1 MNMIFRYMV
10 LNIKKALKLSKF
22 SFFSACIILIT
33 AALVSF
39 IAISLD
45 DSKEEEQ
52 KINVGIVGDPKD
64 SYIGMGITAL
74 DRLDSSRY
82 SIEFVKLSE
91 KEAKQNLEKSQ
102 IAGYIIITDEFLEA
116 LGRGEH
122 EKLKF
127 VSRYNPGLADSILK
141 EITDVVSVTLFN
153 SERAIYAMQDFVIE
167 KNEPGLNDITVDM
180 NKVFINNVFSRNKMY
195 DIQVMDYYREL
206 DVKSYYISAMFA
218 LFITLSGIGLSLLLI
233 KRDMELYKILESKGF
248 SFVYQVI
255 TEFLV
260 AFIYMCM
267 SLVLPF
273 AVLVLLYN
281 FDHMD
286 VEPLSL
292 LMASLPLVAV
302 MTSIYQLLYELIS
315 DLIAS
320 ISTSFVCM
328 LSMAYLSGVFYPAN
342 FFTDRLKV
350 LIEFLPINLGLEV
363 MRGLFLSEPESKG
376 ILLLLCYT
384 LVAVILS
391 IVIRR
396 MRILKS
402 A

>member
-1 MNMIFRYMV
+1 
-10 LNIKKALKLSKF
+10 
-22 SFFSACIILIT
+22 
-33 AALVSF
+33 
-39 IAISLD
+39 
-45 DSKEEEQ
+45 
-52 KINVGIVGDPKD
+52 
-64 SYIGMGITAL
+64 
-74 DRLDSSRY
+74 
-82 SIEFVKLSE
+82 
-91 KEAKQNLEKSQ
+91 
-102 IAGYIIITDEFLEA
+102 
-116 LGRGEH
+116 
-122 EKLKF
+122 
-127 VSRYNPGLADSILK
+127 
-141 EITDVVSVTLFN
+141 
-153 SERAIYAMQDFVIE
+153 
-167 KNEPGLNDITVDM
+167 
-180 NKVFINNVFSRNKMY
+180 
-195 DIQVMDYYREL
+195 
-206 DVKSYYISAMFA
+206 
-218 LFITLSGIGLSLLLI
+218 
-233 KRDMELYKILESKGF
+233 
-248 SFVYQVI
+248 
-255 TEFLV
+255 
-260 AFIYMCM
+260 M

-281 FDHMD
+281 FDYMD

-315 DLIAS
+315 DLIAA

-363 MRGLFLSEPESKG
+363 MRGLFLYEPESKG

-384 LVAVILS
+384 LVDVILS

>member
-39 IAISLD
+39 IAINLD

-315 DLIAS
+315 DLIAA
-320 ISTSFVCM
+320 ISTSFVFM

-396 MRILKS
+396 IRILKS

>member
-315 DLIAS
+315 DLIAA

>member
-127 VSRYNPGLADSILK
+127 VSRYNTGLADSILK

-315 DLIAS
+315 DLIAA

-396 MRILKS
+396 IRILKS

>member
-1 MNMIFRYMV
+1 MV

-33 AALVSF
+33 TALVSF

-45 DSKEEEQ
+45 DSKEEEK

-281 FDHMD
+281 FDYMD

-315 DLIAS
+315 DLIAA

-384 LVAVILS
+384 LVDVILS

>member
-33 AALVSF
+33 TALVSF

-45 DSKEEEQ
+45 DSKEEEK

-281 FDHMD
+281 FDYMD

-315 DLIAS
+315 DLIAA

-342 FFTDRLKV
+342 FFTGRLKV

-384 LVAVILS
+384 LVDVILS

>member
-315 DLIAS
+315 DLIAA

-396 MRILKS
+396 IRILKS

>member
-1 MNMIFRYMV
+1 MV

-33 AALVSF
+33 TALVSF

-45 DSKEEEQ
+45 DSKEEEK

-281 FDHMD
+281 FDYMD

-315 DLIAS
+315 DLIAA

-376 ILLLLCYT
+376 IVLLLCYT
-384 LVAVILS
+384 LVVVILS

-396 MRILKS
+396 IRILKS
-402 A
+402 V

>member
-33 AALVSF
+33 TALVSF

-45 DSKEEEQ
+45 DSKEEEK

-281 FDHMD
+281 FDYMD

-315 DLIAS
+315 DLIAA

-328 LSMAYLSGVFYPAN
+328 LSMAYLSGVLYPAN

-384 LVAVILS
+384 LVDVILS

>member
-39 IAISLD
+39 IAINLD

-315 DLIAS
+315 DLITA

>member
-281 FDHMD
+281 FDQMD

-315 DLIAS
+315 DLIAA

-396 MRILKS
+396 IRILKS

>member
-10 LNIKKALKLSKF
+10 LNIKKALKF

-167 KNEPGLNDITVDM
+167 KNKPGLNDITVDM

-315 DLIAS
+315 DLIAA

-396 MRILKS
+396 IRILKS

>member
-45 DSKEEEQ
+45 DSKEEEK

-281 FDHMD
+281 FDYMD

-315 DLIAS
+315 DLIAA

-376 ILLLLCYT
+376 IVLLLCYT
-384 LVAVILS
+384 LVVVILS

-396 MRILKS
+396 IRILKS

>member
-1 MNMIFRYMV
+1 MV

-153 SERAIYAMQDFVIE
+153 SERAIYAMQDFVMI
-167 KNEPGLNDITVDM
+167 
-180 NKVFINNVFSRNKMY
+180 
-195 DIQVMDYYREL
+195 
-206 DVKSYYISAMFA
+206 
-218 LFITLSGIGLSLLLI
+218 
-233 KRDMELYKILESKGF
+233 
-248 SFVYQVI
+248 
-255 TEFLV
+255 
-260 AFIYMCM
+260 
-267 SLVLPF
+267 
-273 AVLVLLYN
+273 
-281 FDHMD
+281 
-286 VEPLSL
+286 
-292 LMASLPLVAV
+292 
-302 MTSIYQLLYELIS
+302 
-315 DLIAS
+315 
-320 ISTSFVCM
+320 
-328 LSMAYLSGVFYPAN
+328 
-342 FFTDRLKV
+342 
-350 LIEFLPINLGLEV
+350 
-363 MRGLFLSEPESKG
+363 
-376 ILLLLCYT
+376 
-384 LVAVILS
+384 
-391 IVIRR
+391 
-396 MRILKS
+396 
-402 A
+402 

>member
-33 AALVSF
+33 TALVSF

-45 DSKEEEQ
+45 DSKEEEK
-52 KINVGIVGDPKD
+52 KINVGIVGDPKY

-281 FDHMD
+281 FDYMD

-315 DLIAS
+315 DLIAA

-384 LVAVILS
+384 LVDVILS

>member
-315 DLIAS
+315 DLIAA
-320 ISTSFVCM
+320 ISTSFVFM

-396 MRILKS
+396 IRILKS

>member
-45 DSKEEEQ
+45 DSKEEEK

-315 DLIAS
+315 DLIAA
-320 ISTSFVCM
+320 ISTSFVFM

-396 MRILKS
+396 IRILKS

>member
-1 MNMIFRYMV
+1 MV

-281 FDHMD
+281 FDYMD

-315 DLIAS
+315 DLIAA

-384 LVAVILS
+384 LVDVILS

>member
-315 DLIAS
+315 DLIAA
-320 ISTSFVCM
+320 ISTSFVFM

>member
-39 IAISLD
+39 IAINLD

-315 DLIAS
+315 DLIAA
-320 ISTSFVCM
+320 ISTSFVFM

>member
-1 MNMIFRYMV
+1 
-10 LNIKKALKLSKF
+10 
-22 SFFSACIILIT
+22 
-33 AALVSF
+33 
-39 IAISLD
+39 
-45 DSKEEEQ
+45 
-52 KINVGIVGDPKD
+52 
-64 SYIGMGITAL
+64 MGITAL

-91 KEAKQNLEKSQ
+91 KEAKQKLEKSQ

-281 FDHMD
+281 FDYMD

-315 DLIAS
+315 DLIAA

-396 MRILKS
+396 IRILKS

>member
-1 MNMIFRYMV
+1 
-10 LNIKKALKLSKF
+10 
-22 SFFSACIILIT
+22 
-33 AALVSF
+33 
-39 IAISLD
+39 
-45 DSKEEEQ
+45 
-52 KINVGIVGDPKD
+52 
-64 SYIGMGITAL
+64 
-74 DRLDSSRY
+74 
-82 SIEFVKLSE
+82 
-91 KEAKQNLEKSQ
+91 
-102 IAGYIIITDEFLEA
+102 
-116 LGRGEH
+116 
-122 EKLKF
+122 
-127 VSRYNPGLADSILK
+127 
-141 EITDVVSVTLFN
+141 
-153 SERAIYAMQDFVIE
+153 
-167 KNEPGLNDITVDM
+167 
-180 NKVFINNVFSRNKMY
+180 
-195 DIQVMDYYREL
+195 
-206 DVKSYYISAMFA
+206 
-218 LFITLSGIGLSLLLI
+218 
-233 KRDMELYKILESKGF
+233 
-248 SFVYQVI
+248 
-255 TEFLV
+255 
-260 AFIYMCM
+260 M

-281 FDHMD
+281 FDYMD

-315 DLIAS
+315 DLIAA

-396 MRILKS
+396 IRILKS

>member
-315 DLIAS
+315 DLIAA
-320 ISTSFVCM
+320 ISTSFVFM

-376 ILLLLCYT
+376 IVLLLCYT
-384 LVAVILS
+384 LVVVILS

-396 MRILKS
+396 IRILKS
-402 A
+402 V

>member
-206 DVKSYYISAMFA
+206 DVKSYFISAMFA

-315 DLIAS
+315 DLIAA

-396 MRILKS
+396 IRILKS

>member
-1 MNMIFRYMV
+1 MV

-141 EITDVVSVTLFN
+141 EITNVVSVTLFN

-281 FDHMD
+281 FDYMD

-315 DLIAS
+315 DLIAA
-320 ISTSFVCM
+320 ISTSFVFM

-384 LVAVILS
+384 LVDVILS

>member
-91 KEAKQNLEKSQ
+91 KEAKQKLEKSQ

-315 DLIAS
+315 DLIAA

-376 ILLLLCYT
+376 IVLLLCYT

-396 MRILKS
+396 IRILKS

>member
-315 DLIAS
+315 DLIAA

-376 ILLLLCYT
+376 IVLLLCYT
-384 LVAVILS
+384 LVVVILS

-396 MRILKS
+396 IRILKS

>member
-315 DLIAS
+315 DLIAA

-363 MRGLFLSEPESKG
+363 MRGLFLSEPESKD

-396 MRILKS
+396 IRILKS
-402 A
+402 V